1 MSSVLIETPGTL
13 RPLLRLTTPVLIEQM
28 LHLLVGFVDWWL
40 AGNYLPGEAYL
51 AAMTLIVY
59 VLWFLSNLFS
69 FVAHGSTAL
78 TARFVGAGD
87 AKTANRVMNQSI
99 TSGLV
104 WTAVLM
110 AGTLPFAPQLVTM
123 MGLTGQAAEAATQY
137 LVIELIVL
145 PAIMIERIGIAC
157 LRGAGDTISGL
168 ATMTIVNV
176 INMAVS
182 YGLLVGWGPLPAM
195 GWTGIALGTAIGHCC
210 GALILLGLLI
220 GGRAG
225 FHLRLSQ
232 MRPDWEMIRRLL
244 RIGVPGGIDM
254 LLVAICQLVF
264 LRIILRLG
272 DIPAAAHGLAI
283 QIEALAYMPGGAF
296 QIAAATLA
304 GQYLGARDYYRAKR
318 SVLMACAA
326 ASVIMVGAGVL
337 FYVAARPLTEFFVE
351 DQNEAVVPLASEVL
365 RVIAFAML
373 PLAIMMVLVGALRGA
388 GDTRWPLV
396 FTFIGLL
403 LVRLPL
409 AVFFAYD
416 EIAIPFTGVVLHG
429 MGYGVVGAWYG
440 AVTDICVRCGLMIAR
455 FWHGGWMRMQV

>member
-1 MSSVLIETPGTL
+1 VSSVLIETPGTL

-78 TARFVGAGD
+78 VARYVGAGD
-87 AKTANRVMNQSI
+87 ALTANRVMNQSI

-104 WTAVLM
+104 WTALLM
-110 AGTLPFAPQLVTM
+110 AGTLPFASQLVAM
-123 MGLTGQAAEAATQY
+123 MGLSGRAAEAATQY
-137 LVIELIVL
+137 FVIELIVL
-145 PAIMIERIGIAC
+145 PAIMMERVGIAC
-157 LRGAGDTISGL
+157 LRGAGDTVSGL
-168 ATMTIVNV
+168 VTMLIVNA
-176 INMAVS
+176 INMGLS
-182 YGLLVGWGPLPAM
+182 YALLIGWGSLPAL

-210 GALILLGLLI
+210 GALILLALLV

-232 MRPDWEMIRRLL
+232 MRPDREMIRRLL

-254 LLVAICQLVF
+254 LLVTICQLVF

-272 DIPAAAHGLAI
+272 DVPAAAHGLAI

-296 QIAAATLA
+296 QIAAATVA
-304 GQYLGARDYYRAKR
+304 GQYLGARDYYRARR
-318 SVLMACAA
+318 SVLMACVA
-326 ASVIMVGAGVL
+326 ASVLMVGAGVI
-337 FYVAARPLTEFFVE
+337 FYVAAEPLTEFFLE

-373 PLAIMMVLVGALRGA
+373 PLAIMMVLAGALRGA

-396 FTFIGLL
+396 FTIIGLL
-403 LVRLPL
+403 VVRLPL
-409 AVFFAYD
+409 AVWFAYG
-416 EIAIPFTGVVLHG
+416 EIAIPLTAVVLNG

-440 AVTDICVRCGLMIAR
+440 AVIDICVRCGLMIAR
-455 FWHGGWMRMQV
+455 FQHGGWQRVQV